1 MHIQPLCGCV
11 AIYKSSLN
19 RLVDCRVPIFVIVK
33 LIDYF
38 WITWN
43 APPTVYEICVYNFV
57 CHQCDSDCNWWTCIP
72 VLMAIFPV
80 DLDKPQLWLIGRW
93 AEYCDEHFCLSVCK
107 CISRTMYTRSD
118 STGSTT
124 DLTPWC
130 IMKLTHRGAV
140 LHRLASSSRFMQSLI
155 SVVSWRVNIECVIGV
170 TEQHRAANGSGR

>member
-19 RLVDCRVPIFVIVK
+19 TLVDCRVPIFVIVK

-43 APPTVYEICVYNFV
+43 APPTVYKICVYNFV

-80 DLDKPQLWLIGRW
+80 DLDKPWLWLIGRW
-93 AEYCDEHFCLSVCK
+93 AEYCDEHFCLSVCVQVYLQNYVYSEWLNREHHWFDILVYNETDPPGSSTPSS
-107 CISRTMYTRSD
+107 CFIFSLYAESD
-118 STGSTT
+118 I
-124 DLTPWC
+124 C
-130 IMKLTHRGAV
+130 
-140 LHRLASSSRFMQSLI
+140 
-155 SVVSWRVNIECVIGV
+155 C
-170 TEQHRAANGSGR
+170 